1 MLCRFEQ
8 QLADPSVTWSLPA
21 DFEVVYEN
29 VGDDVVVGGVFLS
42 LLIKQPGWVF
52 RKPKEFLVGA
62 MEKYLKILTKQ
73 DHSAKDGRQLETI
86 TEALVKVGLST
97 CVLEVVQSAVC
108 SLARAVRWLVRLI
121 SNESAWVCLI

>member
-1 MLCRFEQ
+1 LLCRFEQ

-86 TEALVKVGLST
+86 TEALVKVGGWGCPL
-97 CVLEVVQSAVC
+97 VC
-108 SLARAVRWLVRLI
+108 
-121 SNESAWVCLI
+121 